1 MECRVCVGLG
11 ETSTQLHCLMNF
23 VLFYFVSVLN
33 AIKTKMPSAQRTHDA
48 YQCNCLSVISRMN
61 LEYPSPL
68 LCTRNLSDQ
77 TQNDK
82 FNMVPEKQA
91 LGLKMVCLS
100 YMVPEENL

>member
-1 MECRVCVGLG
+1 
-11 ETSTQLHCLMNF
+11 MNF

-33 AIKTKMPSAQRTHDA
+33 AIKTKMPSAQSTHDA